1 MLSRNLLCLS
11 AWLILQDIISFTNIN
26 TVSAG
31 TGGLR
36 SSLNDPP
43 SRPLIGPFP
52 VTPAP
57 LIGRD
62 GSRDLNTGLTLVETA
77 GPGPNWF
84 PPCQFRL
91 SSLYG
96 AVIWRHNAPWARPGL
111 LAADIARCFLDW
123 GRRGWSGPAVTRC
136 LHISLDSE
144 AQTRG
149 ERAPLIIT
157 SVSLSQTRAL
167 GILWD
172 QTRAITHG
180 NKH

>member
-1 MLSRNLLCLS
+1 MIPRSGLWLVHSPSTRRPWLVERGHVTWILASR
-11 AWLILQDIISFTNIN
+11 W
-26 TVSAG
+26 
-31 TGGLR
+31 
-36 SSLNDPP
+36 
-43 SRPLIGPFP
+43 SRPPDRGLIG
-52 VTPAP
+52 
-57 LIGRD
+57 
-62 GSRDLNTGLTLVETA
+62 SRRASSAE
-77 GPGPNWF
+77 
-84 PPCQFRL
+84 
-91 SSLYG
+91 SLYG

-111 LAADIARCFLDW
+111 VAADIARCFLDW

-180 NKH
+180 NKHSVIFYSKRKHTFYHCGSSDTLWRWWTDHLCHN